1 MITSI
6 FNKTTPFN
14 YSIIALFVLVVFFTL
29 LFTNNLLIFD
39 YQRIILN
46 IVLFLTVFS
55 SLFFVNFIAKK
66 NSLTKDSAFAIL
78 IYFLLEM
85 YFPKVLVNEKLLISN
100 FLILLAYRRLIGLQ
114 TLKNPKQKIFDAS
127 MFILLASLFNY
138 WCLLFFILVYA
149 SIIFHASLDYRNWLI
164 PIFSVITFGSIF
176 LFVTL
181 FFKQNWITL
190 YLESNVYNVEIEY
203 FTKDI
208 ENIAFSVFAV
218 LVSFFLFNS
227 VFTLTSKPLNL
238 QDSYKKIIIGF
249 FIGVA
254 IFVLSPQKSNE
265 MLVYTFFPLAIMITN
280 FIEYSQNKINQN
292 IALVS
297 VALAGILLFIFQ
309 L

>member
-14 YSIIALFVLVVFFTL
+14 YSIIALFVLLVFFTL
-29 LFTNNLLIFD
+29 LFTNGYFILD
-39 YQRIILN
+39 YQRIGLN

-55 SLFFVNFIAKK
+55 SLFLVNFIAKK
-66 NSLTKDSAFAIL
+66 NALTKDSAFAIL
-78 IYFLLEM
+78 LYFLLEM
-85 YFPKVLVNEKLLISN
+85 YFPKVLVNEKLLLSN

-127 MFILLASLFNY
+127 VFILVASLFNY

-164 PIFSVITFGSIF
+164 PIFAFITFGSIF
-176 LFVTL
+176 LFATL
-181 FFKQNWITL
+181 YFNQNWVSF
-190 YLESNVYNVEIEY
+190 YLKSNTYNLDIEY
-203 FTKDI
+203 FSKNI

-218 LVSFFLFNS
+218 LVFFFLFNA
-227 VFTLTSKPLNL
+227 VFTVTSKPFNL
-238 QDSYKKIIIGF
+238 QDSYKKMIIGF
-249 FIGVA
+249 FIGIA

-265 MLVYTFFPLAIMITN
+265 MLIYTFFPLSIMITN
-280 FIEYSQNKINQN
+280 YIEYSQNKINQN
-292 IALVS
+292 LALIS
-297 VALAGILLFIFQ
+297 VMIAGILLFVFQ

>member
-14 YSIIALFVLVVFFTL
+14 YSIIALFVLLVFFTL
-29 LFTNNLLIFD
+29 LFTNEYFVFD
-39 YQRIILN
+39 YQRIGLN

-55 SLFFVNFIAKK
+55 SLFLVNFIAKK
-66 NSLTKDSAFAIL
+66 NALTKDSAFAIL
-78 IYFLLEM
+78 VYFLLEM
-85 YFPKVLVNEKLLISN
+85 YFPKVLVNEKLLLSN

-127 MFILLASLFNY
+127 VFILVASLFNY

-164 PIFSVITFGSIF
+164 PIFAFITFGSIF
-176 LFVTL
+176 LFATL
-181 FFKQNWITL
+181 YFNQNWVSL
-190 YLESNVYNVEIEY
+190 YLKSNTYNLEIEY
-203 FTKDI
+203 FNKNI

-218 LVSFFLFNS
+218 LVCFFLFNA
-227 VFTLTSKPLNL
+227 VFTVTSKPFNL

-249 FIGVA
+249 FIGIA
-254 IFVLSPQKSNE
+254 IFALSPQKSNE
-265 MLVYTFFPLAIMITN
+265 MLIYTFFPLSIMITN
-280 FIEYSQNKINQN
+280 YIEYSQNKINQN
-292 IALVS
+292 LALIS
-297 VALAGILLFIFQ
+297 VMIAGILLFVFQ